1 MSFHGGIFGIPPDH
15 ESWGSRIAPKNGGF
29 LHKPS
34 TIEWDN
40 VNPGLI
46 NRVYGCLIGWIPF
59 KYWPI
64 FRHTVDA
71 SNFAIS
77 LEVFFPHLKI
87 MSDHRHSVFS
97 SHCIVLRDKTAPKNG
112 SLG

>member
-1 MSFHGGIFGIPPDH
+1 VTGISPDH

-29 LHKPS
+29 LHKPP

-46 NRVYGCLIGWIPF
+46 NPVYDCLIGGIPF

-64 FRHTVDA
+64 FKHTVDA

-77 LEVFFPHLKI
+77 LGFFSPFENHV
-87 MSDHRHSVFS
+87 R
-97 SHCIVLRDKTAPKNG
+97 P
-112 SLG
+112 